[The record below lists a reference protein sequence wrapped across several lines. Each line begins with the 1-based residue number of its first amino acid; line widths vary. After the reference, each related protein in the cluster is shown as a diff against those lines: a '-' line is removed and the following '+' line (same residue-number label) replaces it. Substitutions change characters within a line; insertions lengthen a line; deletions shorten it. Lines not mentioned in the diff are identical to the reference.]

1 MSALGQLVAGVAHE
15 INNPVSFISGNINH
29 ASGYVQDLLE
39 LLALYQNK
47 FPNPG
52 SEIEEKIKD
61 IELDYLQKDLPKLI
75 DSMKLGTDR
84 IRQISTILRRV
95 PLLLGRAP

>member
-1 MSALGQLVAGVAHE
+1 VKKCPGQLVAGVAHE
-15 INNPVSFISGNINH
+15 INNPVASSFISGNINH

-61 IELDYLQKDLPKLI
+61 IELD
-75 DSMKLGTDR
+75 
-84 IRQISTILRRV
+84 
-95 PLLLGRAP
+95 